1 MISQTPIRLLCKLI
15 ICLLNSYNIWFL
27 FKCICLYSEQPG
39 IPGTPGSEDL
49 ANALKRLTPAS
60 IKARRAALGSG
71 YLFSDPYDSVDTRTP
86 DSIMSTGSISMTAW
100 KTPNKL
106 QVISTKY

>member
-1 MISQTPIRLLCKLI
+1 MLLKQLF
-15 ICLLNSYNIWFL
+15 NRFNINNFL
-27 FKCICLYSEQPG
+27 KFLCVPTLYSEQPG
-39 IPGTPGSEDL
+39 IPGAPGSEDL

-71 YLFSDPYDSVDTRTP
+71 FMFGDPYDLADTRTP
-86 DSIMSTGSISMTAW
+86 DSIMSTGSISLNTW

-106 QVISTKY
+106 QVISNISLTPY

>member
-1 MISQTPIRLLCKLI
+1 MISRILIHLLCKI
-15 ICLLNSYNIWFL
+15 IYLFIHFTLFITFKYNF
-27 FKCICLYSEQPG
+27 SEQPG
-39 IPGTPGSEDL
+39 IPGAPGSEDL

-71 YLFSDPYDSVDTRTP
+71 FMFGDPYDSVDTRTP
-86 DSIMSTGSISMTAW
+86 DSIMSTGSISLNTW

-106 QVISTKY
+106 QVILYFIKL

>member
-1 MISQTPIRLLCKLI
+1 MILF
-15 ICLLNSYNIWFL
+15 LNYWNVVNYFYVNG
-27 FKCICLYSEQPG
+27 YSEQPG
-39 IPGTPGSEDL
+39 IPGAPGSEDL

-71 YLFSDPYDSVDTRTP
+71 FMFADPYDSADTRTP
-86 DSIMSTGSISMTAW
+86 DSIMSTGSISLTTW

-106 QVISTKY
+106 QVI

>member
-1 MISQTPIRLLCKLI
+1 MNYLLL
-15 ICLLNSYNIWFL
+15 SDL
-27 FKCICLYSEQPG
+27 FNNCFIFQYSEQPG
-39 IPGTPGSEDL
+39 IPGAPGSEDL

-71 YLFSDPYDSVDTRTP
+71 FMFADPYDSADTRTP
-86 DSIMSTGSISMTAW
+86 DSIMSTGSISLNTW

-106 QVISTKY
+106 QVIFRMLKYHCHQISLI

>member
-1 MISQTPIRLLCKLI
+1 MFIISLLIFYLYNYREQT
-15 ICLLNSYNIWFL
+15 
-27 FKCICLYSEQPG
+27 G
-39 IPGTPGSEDL
+39 IPGAPGSDDL

-71 YLFSDPYDSVDTRTP
+71 FMFADPYDSADTRTP
-86 DSIMSTGSISMTAW
+86 DSIMSTGSISLSTW

-106 QVISTKY
+106 QVRSNIFVSSLVHI